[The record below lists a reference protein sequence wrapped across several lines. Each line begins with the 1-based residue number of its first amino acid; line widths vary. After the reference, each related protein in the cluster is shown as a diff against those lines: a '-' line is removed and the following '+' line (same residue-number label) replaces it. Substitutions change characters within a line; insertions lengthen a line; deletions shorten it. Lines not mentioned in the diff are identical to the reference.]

1 MIAQDREIRSMGTHT
16 QDPKYDIEN
25 GRLVGASTG
34 QPIPDDEPI
43 FILRGKDVHAV
54 DTLMAYHARVA
65 SGPQD
70 MAASQHCEAVR
81 RRIHDFKQF
90 AKDNPGRMKKPDTVY
105 AEPRTYTRRDIEVEA
120 MARAAL
126 RPSPEHMEPVIYD
139 TPIGLVKLTY
149 CHLPSVMAAGR
160 DPYDVEWLP
169 KAKPLL

>member
-1 MIAQDREIRSMGTHT
+1 MGTHT
-16 QDPKYDIEN
+16 QDPKYNIEN
-25 GRLVGASTG
+25 GRLTSASTG

-43 FILRGKDVHAV
+43 FILRAKDVHAV

-65 SGPQD
+65 SGPMD

-90 AKDNPGRMKKPDTVY
+90 AKDNPGRMKSPDTQY

-120 MARAAL
+120 MVRAAA
-126 RPSPEHMEPVIYD
+126 RPAPAHMDPIIYD
-139 TPIGLVKLTY
+139 TPLGLLKLAY
-149 CHLPSVMAAGR
+149 VNRPSCLGG
-160 DPYDVEWLP
+160 DPYTAEWLP